1 MFRLSFPPGGNVTLR
16 VSGTDEVEL
25 VKNDG
30 QWPWIC
36 RTKFPDLGADVLLYL
51 CLMGGDHYQPL
62 TDSRGWPTS
71 FYRAFRSAGGHPKTK
86 NETRWSSSMKML
98 KRCYDL
104 MAALRQMS
112 ADDAVKCGVDKL
124 MLSATV
130 VVEGSS
136 RLCSVQT
143 PAFGSSGN
151 SWGCRDGQSPKLAC
165 WVRL

>member
-104 MAALRQMS
+104 MAALR
-112 ADDAVKCGVDKL
+112 
-124 MLSATV
+124 
-130 VVEGSS
+130 
-136 RLCSVQT
+136 
-143 PAFGSSGN
+143 
-151 SWGCRDGQSPKLAC
+151 
-165 WVRL
+165 